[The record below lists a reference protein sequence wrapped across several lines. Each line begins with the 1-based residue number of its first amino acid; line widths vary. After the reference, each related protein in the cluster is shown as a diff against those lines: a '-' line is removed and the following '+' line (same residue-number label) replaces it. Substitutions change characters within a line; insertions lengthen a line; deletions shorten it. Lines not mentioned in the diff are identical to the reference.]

1 MEKDLVFGGVNAD
14 GARGKWGTIKKAI
27 RDTGASVW
35 FMQETKCQ
43 VEGALKLDGFITYE
57 HLRSKR
63 EGGGV
68 ALSART
74 ELSPAFVKDGG
85 DTVEALTVDINV
97 NKMSISCTSAYG
109 PQENAS
115 FDKKRDF
122 WQYLG
127 DEAVRADEKGKG
139 FIVQGDPNGISCEIF
154 RGSNIGK
161 DLKDSL
167 LSLCNK
173 VKKIW
178 TNSSFY
184 AGCYN
189 NNYSKIGAEIRIKK

>member
-1 MEKDLVFGGVNAD
+1 MKKFNRRGKRKSVKCVEKDLVFGGVNAD

-35 FMQETKCQ
+35 FMQETKGQ
-43 VEGALKLDGFITYE
+43 VEGALKL
-57 HLRSKR
+57 
-63 EGGGV
+63 
-68 ALSART
+68 
-74 ELSPAFVKDGG
+74 DGG
-85 DTVEALTVDINV
+85 DTVEALTVDLNV

-127 DEAVRADEKGKG
+127 DEAVRADEEGKG

-173 VKKIW
+173 VKKRW

-189 NNYSKIGAEIRIKK
+189 NNYSKIGAKIRIKK